1 MASRRP
7 ARGEKGRRSSVTA
20 GTAAPASTRRRRTP
34 EEAREEILRAAEPLL
49 VEQGPDR
56 VGLQAVARAAGVSHA
71 LVTHY
76 FGTYEALVRE
86 VLMRRNQAVVEEFRR
101 RLMEA
106 EAPLGAG
113 ELLERFFAILRNEGQ
128 TRLLAWALLTGRADH
143 MPMAR
148 AQGLRLLVDAL
159 EFHAERSAAA
169 MGRPPPSRATLEMA
183 LLAGVCASQWY
194 MLSREAL
201 LPALGR
207 EADAAADTQ
216 FRETLAAMLQQVVG
230 LEPPTRR

>member
-7 ARGEKGRRSSVTA
+7 ARGEKGRHSS
-20 GTAAPASTRRRRTP
+20 GTAAPSSPRRRRSP

-49 VEQGPDR
+49 VAQGPDR

-86 VLMRRNQAVVEEFRR
+86 VLMRRNQLVLEEFRR
-101 RLMEA
+101 RILDTETPM
-106 EAPLGAG
+106 GAG
-113 ELLERFFAILRNEGQ
+113 ELLERFFTVLQQEGL
-128 TRLLAWALLTGRADH
+128 TRLLAWALLSGRAEH

-159 EFHAERSAAA
+159 EFQAGHVAAA
-169 MGRPPPSRATLEMA
+169 QGRTPPSRETLEMV

-194 MLSREAL
+194 VLAREAL
-201 LPALGR
+201 LPALGL
-207 EADAAADTQ
+207 EADVAADAR
-216 FRETLAAMLQQVVG
+216 FRETLAAMIHQVVG
-230 LEPPTRR
+230 LEPPRRG

>member
-1 MASRRP
+1 MATRRP
-7 ARGEKGRRSSVTA
+7 ARHDKKGRRSSGA
-20 GTAAPASTRRRRTP
+20 EEAPVPRRRRTP

-86 VLMRRNQAVVEEFRR
+86 VLMRRNQLVVEEFRQ
-101 RLMEA
+101 RLLESS
-106 EAPLGAG
+106 EPPGAS
-113 ELLERFFAILRNEGQ
+113 ELLERFFAILQQVGQ
-128 TRLLAWALLTGRADH
+128 TRLLAWALLTGRAEH
-143 MPMAR
+143 MPLAR

-159 EFHAERSAAA
+159 EFYSERTATAQ
-169 MGRPPPSRATLEMA
+169 GKPPPSRETLEMA
-183 LLAGVCASQWY
+183 LLVGVCASQWY
-194 MLSREAL
+194 MLAREGL

-207 EADAAADTQ
+207 SADAESDTR
-216 FRETLAAMLQQVVG
+216 FREVLAGMLHSAVG
-230 LEPPTRR
+230 LEPPRRG